1 MENAKGEQFIR
12 NGFERP
18 GIDRL
23 TRDPVL
29 NKSVPFFALIW
40 MRRYSSIV
48 FALVIVQIALSLLN
62 VDWTENARH
71 TNPIYMNLLGLAKQC
86 WVFLLGL

>member
-18 GIDRL
+18 GIDRV

-29 NKSVPFFALIW
+29 NKSVPFFA
-40 MRRYSSIV
+40 
-48 FALVIVQIALSLLN
+48 
-62 VDWTENARH
+62 
-71 TNPIYMNLLGLAKQC
+71 AK
-86 WVFLLGL
+86 GR

>member
-23 TRDPVL
+23 IRDPDL
-29 NKSVPFFALIW
+29 NKSVPFSQYHN
-40 MRRYSSIV
+40 RR
-48 FALVIVQIALSLLN
+48 
-62 VDWTENARH
+62 RR
-71 TNPIYMNLLGLAKQC
+71 LG
-86 WVFLLGL
+86 

>member
-29 NKSVPFFALIW
+29 NKSVPFFVGDEGAG
-40 MRRYSSIV
+40 
-48 FALVIVQIALSLLN
+48 Q
-62 VDWTENARH
+62 DQWTMGQG
-71 TNPIYMNLLGLAKQC
+71 YGVLGQRAC
-86 WVFLLGL
+86 GS

>member
-29 NKSVPFFALIW
+29 NKSVSFFLMICS
-40 MRRYSSIV
+40 RHRNRLE
-48 FALVIVQIALSLLN
+48 LV
-62 VDWTENARH
+62 
-71 TNPIYMNLLGLAKQC
+71 G
-86 WVFLLGL
+86 